1 MNYRHIFH
9 AGNFADVAK
18 HVGLVCLL
26 ERLAAKGKPFAYVD
40 THAGAGLYDLGRSEA
55 RRSGEAGEGIRRL
68 ATGPAPEGVIGRYLQ
83 LVRSF
88 QPHADALDVYPGS
101 PLIAQR
107 MMREADRALLCE
119 LQPEQARLLRQQ
131 IGTDRRFGIHQRDG
145 YEGLGAL
152 LPPQPRRG
160 MVLIDPPYE
169 QEHELQR
176 LIPVLE
182 QATRR
187 WPTGIFV
194 VWYPI
199 KHRRDLRGFYRQL
212 AGAGIG
218 PVLLA
223 ELGVRPGD
231 NDTRL
236 NGSGLA
242 IIRPPW
248 QIEQTLTTAWS
259 ELARRLGDAGG
270 AWSDVRRLSRSA
282 PAVEVETRKVRRRSK
297 PAAATARVRTPR

>member
-55 RRSGEAGEGIRRL
+55 SRSGEANEGIRRL
-68 ATGPAPEGVIGRYLQ
+68 ASGPAAEGVIGRYLK

-88 QPHADALDVYPGS
+88 QPQADTLDIYPGS

-107 MMREADRALLCE
+107 MMRDTDRAILCE
-119 LQPEQARLLRQQ
+119 LQPEQARQLRQK
-131 IGTDRRFGIHQRDG
+131 IGADRRFAIHQRDG

-199 KHRRDLRGFYRQL
+199 KHRRELRGFYRQL
-212 AGAGIG
+212 AGAGLG

-231 NDTRL
+231 NEARL

-248 QIEQTLTTAWS
+248 RIEQTLTTVWT
-259 ELARRLGDAGG
+259 ELARRLGDAAG
-270 AWSDVRRLSRSA
+270 AWSDVSRLSRSA
-282 PAVEVETRKVRRRSK
+282 PAVEVETRKARHLARS
-297 PAAATARVRTPR
+297 AAAAVRTRR

>member
-26 ERLAAKGKPFAYVD
+26 ERLAAKDKPFAYVE
-40 THAGAGLYDLGRSEA
+40 THAGAGLYDLARSEA
-55 RRSGEAGEGIRRL
+55 RRSGEAEEGIRRL
-68 ATGPAPEGVIGRYLQ
+68 ASEPAPDGVIGRYLQ

-88 QPHADALDVYPGS
+88 QARADTLDIYPGS

-107 MMREADRALLCE
+107 MMGKTDRAILCE
-119 LQPEQARLLRQQ
+119 LQPEQARQLRQK
-131 IGTDRRFGIHQRDG
+131 IGADRRFGIHQRDG
-145 YEGLGAL
+145 YEGLGGL

-176 LIPVLE
+176 LIPALE

-187 WPTGIFV
+187 WPTGIFLL
-194 VWYPI
+194 WYPI
-199 KHRRDLRGFYRQL
+199 KHRRELRGFYRQL
-212 AGAGIG
+212 AGAGLG

-231 NDTRL
+231 NETRL

-248 QIEQTLTTAWS
+248 QIEQTLSSAWS
-259 ELARRLGDAGG
+259 ELALRLGDAGG
-270 AWSDVRRLSRSA
+270 AWSDVSWLSRSA
-282 PAVEVETRKVRRRSK
+282 PAVDVETRKARYASK
-297 PAAATARVRTPR
+297 PAAAPVRTRR